1 MKLKVNNKLKE
12 RDNKPT
18 YEIPYERITVA
29 SSFSN
34 KLMKHDIIPIII
46 SSFLFGLFISLV
58 QKWIILFIKQFN

>member
-1 MKLKVNNKLKE
+1 MKLKAKDKLKE
-12 RDNKPT
+12 TDNKST
-18 YEIPYERITVA
+18 YEIPYERVTVA

-34 KLMKHDIIPIII
+34 KFMKHDIIPIII

>member
-34 KLMKHDIIPIII
+34 KFMKHDMIPIII
-46 SSFLFGLFISLV
+46 FSFLFGFFIKLV
-58 QKWIILFIKQFN
+58 QQWLILFIKQFN

>member
-1 MKLKVNNKLKE
+1 MKLKTNSKLKE
-12 RDNKPT
+12 TDNQPT
-18 YEIPYERITVA
+18 YEIPCERITVA

-34 KLMKHDIIPIII
+34 KFMKHDIISIII